1 MSFTISYLKTR
12 LNSKLHN
19 SIGKVK
25 DVNSLICEAGSNLL
39 LYIDTPSTIR
49 KSSTTNVLYDQV
61 YSIPA
66 PVDLKEDKIISIIPQ
81 NNPNPSDNYNQ
92 TFPKHFDL
100 YKEQENGNFS
110 VSDDSGLKTIA
121 ISTIGLP
128 SGATIND
135 SNTVSDNGTWAASG
149 DASGLSVDTY
159 NFLSGNASLRFDL
172 AAAGSAGILTNSTMR
187 SVDIS
192 EFIAGGAFFIPV
204 YIADP
209 TAVTSIDLAIGSS
222 AINNY
227 SGNTTVTADNT
238 TFITGWNILK
248 FVIAGMTV
256 NGTPVTTA
264 TNYAKATINYDGT
277 AVSDMRIDNIVVRR
291 GYLATV
297 SYYSKYLFKT
307 SAGVWIE
314 SPTAVDDS
322 DVVNLELTGFNM
334 LLAELA
340 YLASQ
345 EIGAQDA
352 TFDVDFFSRERDRIW
367 GKNRMNNKSQASKR
381 SQAYYKPYIR
391 RYR

>member
-1 MSFTISYLKTR
+1 M
-12 LNSKLHN
+12 
-19 SIGKVK
+19 
-25 DVNSLICEAGSNLL
+25 ICEAGSNLL

-66 PVDLKEDKIISIIPQ
+66 PVDLKEDKIISIVPQ
-81 NNPNPSDNYNQ
+81 NNPTPADNYNQ

-100 YKEQENGNFS
+100 YKEQESGNFS

-135 SNTVSDNGTWAASG
+135 SNTISDNGTWAASG

-172 AAAGSAGILTNSTMR
+172 ANAGSAGILTNSTMTP
-187 SVDIS
+187 VDIS

-227 SGNTTVTADNT
+227 SGNVTVTADNT

-264 TNYAKATINYDGT
+264 TNYAKVTVNYDGT

-307 SAGVWIE
+307 SSGVWIE

-322 DVVNLELTGFNM
+322 DIVNLELTGFNM